1 MKLKVKHLN
10 VEAGGRRIV
19 YLNERDANLL
29 GVHSTDRVKITYSNR
44 RIIAI
49 TNISREFPEGFIGL
63 YREVSD
69 LLKILEGEIVDVT
82 ISPKPESTEY
92 IRAKIEG
99 RSLKREEIKSII
111 VDVVDRSL
119 SDIEI
124 AAFITALKIHG
135 VTFEEAEY
143 LIEAMVET
151 GKTLNIDRKPILDKH
166 SIGGIPGDKTTLV
179 LVPIIASL
187 GYTIPKTSSRAI
199 TSPSGTADRMEVLSP
214 VEFDVDD
221 IRRIVEKT
229 NGCIVWGGTLE
240 LAPADDIFIQVE
252 YPLAIDPLLL
262 PSILSKKK
270 SVGATHLVIDIPT
283 GRGAKMNTVEDAQE
297 LARDF
302 IDLGANLDMNIQ
314 CAITFGEQPLGYCI
328 GPALEAREALTTLMG
343 RGPRDLL
350 EKAVNL
356 SGILLEMVGL
366 KNGRRIALESVKSG
380 KAVEK
385 MREIIEM
392 QGGDPKIMPQDIH
405 VGPFKAKVASA
416 KKGYIMWINNR
427 DIAHIASE
435 AGAPKEKGSGIMLTV
450 KLGDKVK
457 RNDPLFTIY
466 AERESKL
473 EDALKLTE
481 TLQPIGIAGNLS
493 EKILLG
499 KVPSPQK
506 YKRTFIL
513 ER

>member
-1 MKLKVKHLN
+1 
-10 VEAGGRRIV
+10 
-19 YLNERDANLL
+19 
-29 GVHSTDRVKITYSNR
+29 
-44 RIIAI
+44 
-49 TNISREFPEGFIGL
+49 
-63 YREVSD
+63 
-69 LLKILEGEIVDVT
+69 
-82 ISPKPESTEY
+82 
-92 IRAKIEG
+92 
-99 RSLKREEIKSII
+99 
-111 VDVVDRSL
+111 
-119 SDIEI
+119 
-124 AAFITALKIHG
+124 
-135 VTFEEAEY
+135 
-143 LIEAMVET
+143 MVET

-385 MREIIEM
+385 MREIIEV

-435 AGAPKEKGSGIMLTV
+435 AGAPKEKGSGIMLNV

-493 EKILLG
+493 EKMLLG